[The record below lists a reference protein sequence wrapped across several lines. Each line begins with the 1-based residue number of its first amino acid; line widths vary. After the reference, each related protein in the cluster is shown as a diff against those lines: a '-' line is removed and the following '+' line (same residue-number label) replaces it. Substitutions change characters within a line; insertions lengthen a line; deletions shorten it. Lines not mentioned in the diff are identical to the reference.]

1 MALAKTYNSP
11 DLKKIAYIEIDTHAE
26 IAQDF
31 MDLMKDSK
39 AFSVDYYFSEKI
51 KNQIQEN
58 GNVIH
63 LSDSSMILDLLST
76 KNYDLIIIGTVNRYF
91 NTFLAISEKYNTSVI
106 VHNLNFSKISKSD
119 LIKNIFKNDLIYRL
133 KLWWK
138 EGLFYANKTYA
149 KAKHHL
155 VLDQEL
161 SSDKL
166 EFLPLFYTKLF
177 DEIKNETF
185 TIVIPGGVSQKRRD
199 YKKVFGIIQN
209 LKTED
214 QFTFVFLG
222 KAKGQELKD
231 LENLDKNLLENIK
244 TIYFSE
250 RVSTEIFDQWMR
262 KADILWCPIQEEA
275 EFFSNK
281 EIYGETKMTGNLG
294 DAIKYGKPAVF
305 PKNYSSKLEFIIP
318 EEENVIDQF
327 LKLKDSAFD
336 FQKNFSKEQI
346 LNDVENVLNR
356 LVSI

>member
-1 MALAKTYNSP
+1 
-11 DLKKIAYIEIDTHAE
+11 
-26 IAQDF
+26 
-31 MDLMKDSK
+31 
-39 AFSVDYYFSEKI
+39 
-51 KNQIQEN
+51 
-58 GNVIH
+58 
-63 LSDSSMILDLLST
+63 
-76 KNYDLIIIGTVNRYF
+76 
-91 NTFLAISEKYNTSVI
+91 
-106 VHNLNFSKISKSD
+106 LNFSKISKSD

-138 EGLFYANKTYA
+138 EGLFYANETYA

-161 SSDKL
+161 SSNKL

-222 KAKGQELKD
+222 KAKDQELKD
-231 LENLDKNLLENIK
+231 LENLDKNLPENIK

-318 EEENVIDQF
+318 EEENVIEQL

-356 LVSI
+356 LISI

>member
-1 MALAKTYNSP
+1 
-11 DLKKIAYIEIDTHAE
+11 LKNIAYIEIDTHAE

-31 MDLMKDSK
+31 MDLMQDSK
-39 AFSVDYYFSEKI
+39 AFSVDYYLSEKI
-51 KNQIQEN
+51 KNQTQKN
-58 GNVIH
+58 GNVVH
-63 LSDSSMILDLLST
+63 QSDSSMILDQLST
-76 KNYDLIIIGTVNRYF
+76 KNYDLIIIGTVHRYF

-106 VHNLNFSKISKSD
+106 IHNLNFSKISKSD

-138 EGLFYANKTYA
+138 EGLYYADKTHA
-149 KAKHHL
+149 KAKYHL

-166 EFLPLFYTKLF
+166 EFLPLFYTKSV
-177 DEIKNETF
+177 DKIRDKIF

-199 YKKVFGIIQN
+199 YNKVLDIIRN

-222 KAKGQELKD
+222 KAKGHELKD
-231 LENLDKNLLENIK
+231 LENLDENLPENIK

-250 RVSTEIFDQWMR
+250 RVSPEIFDQWMR
-262 KADILWCPIQEEA
+262 KADVLWCPIREEA

-305 PKNYSSKLEFIIP
+305 PKNYSSQLNFIIP
-318 EEENVIDQF
+318 EEDNVIEQF

-336 FQKNFSKEQI
+336 FQKDFSKDKI
-346 LNDVENVLNR
+346 LNDIENVLNR

>member
-1 MALAKTYNSP
+1 MKN
-11 DLKKIAYIEIDTHAE
+11 IAYIEIDTHAE

-31 MDLMKDSK
+31 MDLMQDSK
-39 AFSVDYYFSEKI
+39 AFSVDYYLSEKI

-58 GNVIH
+58 GNVVH
-63 LSDSSMILDLLST
+63 QSDSSMIMDQLST
-76 KNYDLIIIGTVNRYF
+76 KNYDLIIIGTVHRYF
-91 NTFLAISEKYNTSVI
+91 NTFLAIGEKYNTSVI
-106 VHNLNFSKISKSD
+106 IHNLNFSKISKSD

-138 EGLFYANKTYA
+138 EGLFYADKTYA

-155 VLDQEL
+155 VLDREL

-166 EFLPLFYTKLF
+166 EFLPLFYTKSV
-177 DEIKNETF
+177 DKSRDKIF

-199 YKKVFGIIQN
+199 YKKVFDIIRN

-222 KAKGQELKD
+222 KAKGHELKD
-231 LENLDKNLLENIK
+231 LENLDKNLPENIK

-250 RVSTEIFDQWMR
+250 RVSPEIFDQWMR
-262 KADILWCPIQEEA
+262 KADVLWCPIREEA

-305 PKNYSSKLEFIIP
+305 PKNYSSKLKFIIR
-318 EEENVIDQF
+318 EEDNVIEQF

-336 FQKNFSKEQI
+336 FQKDFSKDKI
-346 LNDVENVLNR
+346 LNDIENVLNR